1 MITTH
6 TKISEHRASSRL
18 WVESHRLSQLGFEP
32 GQRLAV
38 DTLSDRLR
46 ITPDDT
52 GPYTVSYK
60 RANGIQRPVL
70 DINSDD
76 SLRPLVGFEEATL
89 RGSHRQLIVKPSVR
103 ATHIRKAQ
111 LFSGDVRVLDLFAGA
126 GSLSFAA
133 SSVEG
138 VSIVGGV
145 EHDPSFAD
153 IWCKRH
159 TGAELILS
167 DISRVRPEDLP
178 DADLWQIGLP
188 CTSHSTQGRAK
199 KKLAGR
205 PEDGDSGW
213 LFAPTLSL
221 IAARMP
227 TAVLIENVPAFQGSL
242 AHSTITSTLKALGY
256 HVSETVLEPH
266 AEWGEITDR
275 RRWVLTASLKGPF
288 EIESPG
294 IACSFKLSEFL
305 DPADDARDKHDCDR
319 IRNTITGL
327 QAKAEVHSER
337 GNGWRVVSVDGA
349 CDKVPTIQ
357 KSYHKINMSGAFV
370 KTAHGLRLFRKSEL
384 ERIHGWIVDTPSE
397 STAIQAIGQ
406 GVLARVFSNVVEQ
419 IKNHLNT

>member
-266 AEWGEITDR
+266 AEWGDHRPTALGVDRQPEGAVRDRVTGHRVFVQAERVPRPGR
-275 RRWVLTASLKGPF
+275 RRPGQARLRPDPQHDHRVASQGRGPL
-288 EIESPG
+288 G
-294 IACSFKLSEFL
+294 
-305 DPADDARDKHDCDR
+305 ARQWLAGC
-319 IRNTITGL
+319 IR
-327 QAKAEVHSER
+327 
-337 GNGWRVVSVDGA
+337 
-349 CDKVPTIQ
+349 
-357 KSYHKINMSGAFV
+357 
-370 KTAHGLRLFRKSEL
+370 
-384 ERIHGWIVDTPSE
+384 
-397 STAIQAIGQ
+397 
-406 GVLARVFSNVVEQ
+406 
-419 IKNHLNT
+419 